1 MKIIN
6 DLADG
11 AVKNNKKDSF
21 AIKISILLAVILLGT
36 VIFIFD
42 SINTEQYEYV
52 KKTIGDYH
60 VNIGEIDENFYDKLK
75 NDTDIEKVSFN
86 KIINTD
92 LNAVIYENGD
102 SESLFGYEIKN
113 GRKPEIQMNF

>member
-6 DLADG
+6 DLASG
-11 AVKNNKKDSF
+11 AVKNNKKDTL

-60 VNIGEIDENFYDKLK
+60 VNIGEIDENFYDK
-75 NDTDIEKVSFN
+75 
-86 KIINTD
+86 
-92 LNAVIYENGD
+92 
-102 SESLFGYEIKN
+102 
-113 GRKPEIQMNF
+113 